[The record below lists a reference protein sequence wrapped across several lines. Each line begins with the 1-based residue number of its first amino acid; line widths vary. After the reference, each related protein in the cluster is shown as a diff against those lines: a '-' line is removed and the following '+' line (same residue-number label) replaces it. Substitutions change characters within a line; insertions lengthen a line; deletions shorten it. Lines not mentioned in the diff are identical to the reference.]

1 MNTTLRL
8 GLLGGGQLAQMLAL
22 AAHPLGIRTSFID
35 PATEACASPVAR
47 QIQGDWTN
55 RAMLDR
61 LAQEVDVV
69 SFEFENVP
77 NEALAYLAGLCPAWP
92 PVAALS
98 AGQDRLLEKQLF
110 GELGIAAAEFRQVES
125 LQQLETA
132 LTEIGLPAILKTR
145 RQGYDGKGQAVIRDM
160 NQTESAWKAV
170 GERPCLLERLIAFE
184 REVSIIAVRGQNGEI
199 RCYPLTQNRHE
210 QGILIES
217 IAKPDDPMQA
227 QAEAAIRP
235 LLERLGYV
243 GVLALELFEA
253 QGQLLA
259 NEFAPRVHNSGHWTQ
274 NGTACSQFEN
284 HVRAV
289 CGLPLG
295 NTSAKNYSAMYN
307 CIGQMPN
314 PTQVLAIPGTHLHDY
329 GKAPR
334 PGRKLGHVN
343 LNCENPEQLTEAQAQ
358 LRPLINNLLG

>member
-1 MNTTLRL
+1 MNTSLRL

-22 AAHPLGIRTSFID
+22 AAHPLGIKTSFID
-35 PATEACASPVAR
+35 PSAEACASPVAR
-47 QIQGDWTN
+47 QIQGDWTD
-55 RAMLDR
+55 RALLDH
-61 LAQEVDVV
+61 LARTVDVV

-77 NEALAYLAGLCPAWP
+77 DEALAYLADLCPAWP

-98 AGQDRLLEKQLF
+98 SGQDRLQEKRLF
-110 GELGIAAAEFRQVES
+110 GELGIAVAAYHPVES
-125 LQQLETA
+125 LAQLEAA
-132 LTEIGLPAILKTR
+132 LAEIGLPAILKTR
-145 RQGYDGKGQAVIRDM
+145 RQGYDGKGQALIRDAS
-160 NQTESAWKAV
+160 QAESAWKSV
-170 GERPCLLERLIAFE
+170 GERPCLLERLVPFE
-184 REVSIIAVRGQNGEI
+184 REVSIIAVRGQSGEI

-217 IAKPDDPMQA
+217 IARPGDPMQA

-235 LLERLGYV
+235 LLERLNYV

-253 QGQLLA
+253 KGQLLA

-295 NTSAKNYSAMYN
+295 DTSARGSSAMYN
-307 CIGQMPN
+307 CIGQMPD
-314 PTQVLAIPGTHLHDY
+314 PARVLAIPGAHLHDY

-343 LNCENPEQLTEAQAQ
+343 LNCESPEQLAEAQTQ
-358 LRPLINNLLG
+358 LRPLLNNLLG